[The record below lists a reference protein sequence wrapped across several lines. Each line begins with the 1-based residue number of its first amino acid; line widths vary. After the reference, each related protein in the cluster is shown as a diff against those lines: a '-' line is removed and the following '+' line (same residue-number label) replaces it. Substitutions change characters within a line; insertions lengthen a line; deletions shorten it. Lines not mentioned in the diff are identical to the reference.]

1 MTEASGLEGSSQCLL
16 AKPASPDLFCCVV
29 FSPQTGTV
37 GVTSWLPPLLL
48 APPGCNLLL
57 NSIHLRLPL
66 SCLLQKV
73 FSDRKF
79 IRHFF
84 VPNLYQ
90 GFP

>member
-1 MTEASGLEGSSQCLL
+1 MTEASGLEGSSRCLL
-16 AKPASPDLFCCVV
+16 ATPASPDLFCCVV
-29 FSPQTGTV
+29 FSPQTGNSGSDILASSPSV
-37 GVTSWLPPLLL
+37 G
-48 APPGCNLLL
+48 PPGCNLLL